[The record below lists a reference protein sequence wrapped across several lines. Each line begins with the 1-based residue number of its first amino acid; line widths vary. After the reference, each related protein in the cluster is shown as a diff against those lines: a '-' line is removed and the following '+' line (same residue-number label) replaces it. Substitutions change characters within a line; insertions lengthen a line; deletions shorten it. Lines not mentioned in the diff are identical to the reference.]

1 MMEAIFG
8 MRHIASGTVEVL
20 GKKVNIKKPEDAIDN
35 SIGMITEDRRGT
47 GILGCFSIN
56 DNTCHRF
63 SIKTIPS
70 NGVIDQKKVDAV
82 VKDSIQKLNIK
93 TPSGKTLIQSLSGGN
108 QQKVIIARWLAN
120 NPDILIMDEPT
131 RGIDVGAKYEIYQI
145 MIDLV
150 KQGKSIIMISSE
162 MPELIGMSN
171 RIIVMCNGH
180 ITGEVEG
187 EEATQERI
195 MSFATQF
202 DLQGKSTTESKQ
214 ED

>member
-1 MMEAIFG
+1 MKKMKKVMALLLSLVMVLAMSVVAFAGEAG
-8 MRHIASGTVEVL
+8 SSAAATSGTYT
-20 GKKVNIKKPEDAIDN
+20 
-35 SIGMITEDRRGT
+35 ITAPAG
-47 GILGCFSIN
+47 S
-56 DNTCHRF
+56 H
-63 SIKTIPS
+63 
-70 NGVIDQKKVDAV
+70 
-82 VKDSIQKLNIK
+82 
-93 TPSGKTLIQSLSGGN
+93 
-108 QQKVIIARWLAN
+108 
-120 NPDILIMDEPT
+120 
-131 RGIDVGAKYEIYQI
+131 KYEIYQI

-202 DLQGKSTTESKQ
+202 DLQGKSTTESK
-214 ED
+214 

>member
-1 MMEAIFG
+1 
-8 MRHIASGTVEVL
+8 
-20 GKKVNIKKPEDAIDN
+20 
-35 SIGMITEDRRGT
+35 
-47 GILGCFSIN
+47 
-56 DNTCHRF
+56 
-63 SIKTIPS
+63 
-70 NGVIDQKKVDAV
+70 
-82 VKDSIQKLNIK
+82 
-93 TPSGKTLIQSLSGGN
+93 
-108 QQKVIIARWLAN
+108 
-120 NPDILIMDEPT
+120 
-131 RGIDVGAKYEIYQI
+131 

-171 RIIVMCNGH
+171 RIIVMCNGR

>member
-1 MMEAIFG
+1 MHTKCMG
-8 MRHIASGTVEVL
+8 
-20 GKKVNIKKPEDAIDN
+20 PDD
-35 SIGMITEDRRGT
+35 MI
-47 GILGCFSIN
+47 S
-56 DNTCHRF
+56 
-63 SIKTIPS
+63 
-70 NGVIDQKKVDAV
+70 
-82 VKDSIQKLNIK
+82 
-93 TPSGKTLIQSLSGGN
+93 SLSGGN
-108 QQKVIIARWLAN
+108 QQKVIFGKWLERE
-120 NPDILIMDEPT
+120 PQVFMMDEPT

-202 DLQGKSTTESKQ
+202 DLQGKSTTESK
-214 ED
+214 